1 MAIVGHIKKIW
12 RYPVKSMFGEKQESA
27 KLSPMGF
34 ADDRCWAVRDELSG
48 QLVGGKKIPKLMT
61 LKAHYRQ
68 EPKLGFDQA
77 SDAKVNIEFPDG
89 RVLSSDDPYASAVL
103 SMYLGRQVSL
113 QSRLPA
119 SHKDIYKL
127 AKAMT
132 PTELR
137 YALGMKPD
145 DPAPDFSSFSLSLL
159 STVSQYVTPP
169 GTFYDVYPLHFMTT
183 AALDEIRRFYPEGD
197 FRAERYRPSFLI
209 ETQGDLQGIVENEW
223 RGRDLRIGDAII
235 HCNHP
240 TIRCS
245 MPGAEQPGMEK
256 DPQIPRAVLQ
266 HANQHLGAYG
276 TPKLC
281 KSITVGDEV
290 ELLPARSKVF
300 YSLGTVQRKLKSVL
314 LTQMAKLAENQEKK
328 VQEKEKAEQA
338 ETSASVPTA
347 PQGYREVLLVRK
359 VVEAKGIQSFY
370 FKDAQG
376 GKLPDFVP
384 GQHIVI
390 ALPQT
395 HSDSASRI
403 SKSDQAA
410 PFIYRSYIYRSYTL
424 SDTSRQ
430 YRHYRI
436 SVKYD
441 PDAKAAGDRP
451 SGDNTSEDSAS
462 AHLHTQLEVGDRFY
476 IRGPAGQFA
485 AVPSDMSPLV
495 LVSTGIGITPFIAML
510 KTLVRENPE
519 RPVHLIH
526 GVRSLAHYAFKKE
539 LEECQSSLSSFKLQ
553 LFVSQPEDHSL
564 DPYMTQ
570 GRLSVSSIFESLE
583 SSTRRDAEFYL
594 CGTPEFSQQMY
605 DEFLSAGISKERIHT
620 ESFGASLI
628 NRSSEDQERYK
639 IKLAI
644 SQREL
649 EWNPAQE
656 NLLSFCEDNGINIA
670 SGCRYGACQACQAT
684 LLNGSVSFP
693 EELQMPEGTKVLL
706 CSARPSSDLELEL

>member
-1 MAIVGHIKKIW
+1 MAIVGKIKEIW
-12 RYPVKSMFGEKQESA
+12 RYPVKSMFGEKQSSA
-27 KLSPMGF
+27 ELSPMGF
-34 ADDRCWAVRDELSG
+34 ADDRCWAVRDEASG

-61 LKAHYRQ
+61 LKARYRQ
-68 EPKLGFDQA
+68 LPSAGFDKA
-77 SDAKVNIEFPDG
+77 SDAKVEIEFPDG

-103 SMYLGRQVSL
+103 SMYLGREVSL
-113 QSRLPA
+113 QSRQPA
-119 SHKDIYKL
+119 SHKELYKL
-127 AKAMT
+127 SKVMT

-183 AALDEIRRFYPEGD
+183 AALEDMRRYYPKGD

-209 ETQGDLQGIVENEW
+209 ETQTGIEGIVENKW
-223 RGRDLRIGDAII
+223 RGRDLRIGDAVI

-281 KSITVGDEV
+281 KTIRVGDDV
-290 ELLPARSKVF
+290 ELLPAHSKVF
-300 YSLGTVQRKLKSVL
+300 YSLGAVQRKVKSAL
-314 LTQMAKLAENQEKK
+314 LTQLTKLAEKQEKK
-328 VQEKEKAEQA
+328 ELEQA
-338 ETSASVPTA
+338 KAQQTQTLLAEKSAP
-347 PQGYREVLLVRK
+347 PGYREVVLVRK
-359 VVEAKGIQSFY
+359 VIEAEGIQSFY
-370 FKDAQG
+370 FRDAQG
-376 GKLPDFVP
+376 NKLPDFVP
-384 GQHIVI
+384 GQHIVV
-390 ALPQT
+390 ALPQDNCDAALKI
-395 HSDSASRI
+395 DSGI
-403 SKSDQAA
+403 KS
-410 PFIYRSYIYRSYTL
+410 PLFIYRSYTL
-424 SDTSRQ
+424 SDTSRH

-436 SVKYD
+436 SVKCD
-441 PDAKAAGDRP
+441 LTEK
-451 SGDNTSEDSAS
+451 TSPDSAS
-462 AHLHTQLEVGDRFY
+462 AYLHKQLNVGDHFY

-485 AVPSDMSPLV
+485 VVPSDTRPLV
-495 LVSTGIGITPFIAML
+495 LVSTGIGITPFLSIL
-510 KTLVRENPE
+510 KTLVRDNPE
-519 RPVHLIH
+519 RTVHLIH
-526 GVRSLAHYAFKKE
+526 GIRSLENYAFKEE
-539 LEECQSSLSSFKLQ
+539 LEECQNSLSNFKLQ
-553 LFVSQPEDHSL
+553 LFISQPEDYNL
-564 DPYMTQ
+564 DSYMAR
-570 GRLSVSSIFESLE
+570 GRLSVGSILE
-583 SSTRRDAEFYL
+583 NLECSTRRDAEFYF
-594 CGTPEFSQQMY
+594 CGTPEFSQQMH
-605 DEFLSAGISKERIHT
+605 DGFLDAGISKDRIHT

-628 NRSSEDQERYK
+628 NQSSENQERYK
-639 IKLAI
+639 IKLAV

-670 SGCRYGACQACQAT
+670 SGCRYGACHACQAT

-693 EELQMPEGTKVLL
+693 EELQMPEDNKVLL